1 LLVTLITAQSSL
13 AEGRSLAKSVTTTT
27 AQPAHSGAAVTPAQP
42 DITLA
47 KAVLGWEPK
56 VQLEAGLKKTIEYF
70 AHSL

>member
-13 AEGRSLAKSVTTTT
+13 AEGRSLAKS
-27 AQPAHSGAAVTPAQP
+27 VTPAQP

-70 AHSL
+70 AQSL